1 MIHSSLPLCNKKVLV
16 PRGANQAKS
25 FSQLL
30 KRYGGIPVEIPLIA
44 FRPRAISKELNEYL
58 TLLHTYDWVI
68 FTSNVTVETFLTFVE
83 KEQLGTSSKIAVIG
97 KRTEKVLEEK
107 GLKVEFSPTE
117 YVAEAF
123 VDEFL
128 PFIRSGMKVLI
139 PKGNL
144 ARDYIADSLRKNG
157 AIVDEAVV
165 YETYMPEESRSKLA
179 FAMEN
184 EGLDIL
190 LFTSPSTVEHFM
202 DVIIEL
208 GLESCLN
215 ECLIGCIGP
224 STEKKLKSYNLKV
237 HASPKVYTVE
247 EMIKS
252 MNTYLIENLMEEK

>member
-1 MIHSSLPLCNKKVLV
+1 MIHSSLPLSNKKILV

-44 FRPRAISKELNEYL
+44 FRPKAISEELNEYL
-58 TLLHTYDWVI
+58 TVLHTYDWVI
-68 FTSNVTVETFLTFVE
+68 FTSNVTVETFLTFVK
-83 KEQLGTSSKIAVIG
+83 KEQLGSNPKIAVIG
-97 KRTEKVLEEK
+97 KRTEKVLEKK

-123 VDEFL
+123 VEEFL
-128 PFIRSGMKVLI
+128 PLVRSGTKVLI

-144 ARDYIADSLRKNG
+144 ARDYIAESLRKND

-165 YETYMPEESRSKLA
+165 YETYMPDESRSKLA
-179 FAMEN
+179 YTMEN

-190 LFTSPSTVEHFM
+190 LFTSPSTVDHFM
-202 DVIIEL
+202 DVIMEL
-208 GLESCLN
+208 GLESRLTD
-215 ECLIGCIGP
+215 CLIGCIGP
-224 STEKKLKSYNLKV
+224 STEKKVKSYKLTV

-252 MNTYLIENLMEEK
+252 MNTYIIENLMEEK

>member
-1 MIHSSLPLCNKKVLV
+1 MIDSSSPLHNKKILV
-16 PRGANQAKS
+16 PRGANQANS

-44 FRPRAISKELNEYL
+44 FRPKSKSKKLNEYFNVL
-58 TLLHTYDWVI
+58 NTYDWVI
-68 FTSNVTVETFLTFVE
+68 FTSNVTVETFLSFVG
-83 KEQLGTSSKIAVIG
+83 KEQLVTSPKIAVIG
-97 KRTEKVLEEK
+97 KRTEKVLQDK

-128 PFIRSGMKVLI
+128 PFVRTGMRVLI

-157 AIVDEAVV
+157 VVVDEVVV

-179 FAMEN
+179 LAMEN
-184 EGLDIL
+184 NGLDIL
-190 LFTSPSTVEHFM
+190 FFTSPSTVDHFM
-202 DVIIEL
+202 EVIEKL
-208 GLESCLN
+208 GLVSHMN
-215 ECLIGCIGP
+215 ELLIGCIGP
-224 STEKKLKSYNLKV
+224 STEKKLKSYQLKV

-252 MNTYLIENLMEEK
+252 MNEYLIENLMEEK